1 MQCVAIPRGQ
11 FAGYTS
17 LTLLV
22 LNFSSGSV
30 PSRFCSPSI
39 CVWFAPEFGLCG
51 ALFFVTHGFL
61 HYVQSERCYCIS
73 GAQTLETGHSRLPRS
88 VMVISSLCVPA
99 PEWSVSRA
107 WSLRQWFTFYIF
119 VQWFMSLSF
128 LCPSVLLPGTD
139 CVLAAAVMGQSS

>member
-1 MQCVAIPRGQ
+1 MHVCCSTAFIWAVVSCLSTHSGPINVWRSQGGQ
-11 FAGYTS
+11 FAGFTS

-107 WSLRQWFTFYIF
+107 WSLRQWFTFYNF
-119 VQWFMSLSF
+119 CFSGL
-128 LCPSVLLPGTD
+128 GR
-139 CVLAAAVMGQSS
+139 